1 MKKYN
6 IYKEISTGEVFQI
19 LEIDFDRLNSLNE
32 LFIKFINLDNKIN
45 NKLYDSLDEF
55 ESEHELIT
63 DENIINQFR
72 KLYLK
77 NHFTSKIQTLNYSE
91 AINYYKEVFNKT
103 NKFLYLK
110 PFLDLRYTKY
120 SIDYT
125 KKYNTANN
133 KLLVSLLK
141 KIEEKEYFCS
151 KKQFLKLIEII
162 KI

>member
-6 IYKEISTGEVFQI
+6 IYKEITTGDVFQV
-19 LEIDFDRLNSLNE
+19 LEIDFDRLNNLNE

-55 ESEHELIT
+55 DSEHELVT

-77 NHFTSKIQTLNYSE
+77 NHFSSKIQTLNYSE

-125 KKYNTANN
+125 KKYNTVNN